1 MKSITYHYD
10 PSKKL
15 IHIPGKVFGPTASRN
30 IRFVFDPGAYRTI
43 ISKELMESIG
53 YSSDLKI
60 NNISTSSVIGTE
72 TGYTVIAK
80 KLVMLAYVFSDIEVA
95 CFELPEQYEIDGL
108 IGLDILEQ
116 FEVTLNHRKREIT
129 FQPTT

>member
-1 MKSITYHYD
+1 MKPITYHYD

-15 IHIPGKVFGPTASRN
+15 IHIPGTISGPTASRN

-53 YSSDLKI
+53 YSSNLKI
-60 NNISTSSVIGTE
+60 NKVSTSSIVGTE
-72 TGYTVIAK
+72 TGYTTVAN
-80 KLVMLAYVFSDIEVA
+80 KLTILSFAFSNIEVA
-95 CFELPEQYEIDGL
+95 CFGLPDQYEIDGL
-108 IGLDILEQ
+108 IGLDILEH

-129 FQPTT
+129 FQPIT